1 MKHMKIYQIIAAACL
16 SLGLLSCSEKTISV
30 TGVSLGTK
38 SLSMEVGDVE
48 NLVARVEPADATNA
62 DVDWESTDPTVA
74 TVTRGVVHAV
84 NPGLATV
91 IATTVDGRF
100 SDRCQ
105 VKVNASVQRIELE
118 AVTLTLKRGDF
129 YQLHATVTP
138 ANASNPRVT
147 WKSNAPE
154 VAAVSENG
162 FVVAR
167 AAGTAE
173 ITATTEDGGLTATC
187 IVTVTRKV
195 SGLALSPQSLDLVA
209 GDEADLQAHL
219 SPEGTEVV
227 VRWDS
232 TDPDV
237 VSVDANGHVR
247 ATGAGDAYIIAATE
261 YDAQQAFCE
270 VHVRKRI
277 QAVAVSAASL
287 EVNRGKTVQMTA
299 TVVPAD
305 AADYTVTWSSDDPSI
320 AAVNER
326 TGVVTGKAKGTVSI
340 TATVVN
346 GSQTETGSALVKV
359 LQPVTSISV
368 SPEKMELFEGDS
380 FDLSSLTVIV
390 PEEADIKTVTY
401 KSKSGL
407 VEVRDGKVV
416 ALTPGTD
423 VLEIYP
429 VNGDPQT
436 LHAECSITVKSRV
449 TGIKVTPRT
458 LTLTVG
464 DSDKLSATVVP
475 DDASNKRVT
484 WSSSNESVATVDA
497 EGNVKALKAGSAII
511 AATSEEDESKRGTCA
526 VTVLQVESVT
536 LNASTISLEE
546 EKTFQLTATVKPD
559 GLSDKSVEWSS
570 SNPAVA
576 SVSAE
581 GLVTARTVGTATIT
595 ATSKAYP
602 QKTATC
608 SVSVSPK
615 YIAVTGVVLNQTRL
629 SLTAEDTYSL
639 VATVSPSN
647 ATDPVLEWTSSN
659 SGVATVD
666 ASGHVTAVAA
676 GTATI
681 TAKSKADPTKTAVC
695 SVTVAAK
702 VIHVTGVT
710 LPATATVE
718 RGSSITLT
726 ATVTPANADNPAVS
740 WSTSDASVA
749 TVNTSTGRVTGAKVG
764 TAVITATTVDGK
776 FTASC
781 TVTVT
786 EPPVHVSDVTLSQT
800 TATLVYG
807 GTLNLATQVTVN
819 PEDATDKSVTWSSSN
834 PNVASVTDGVVVAGN
849 TSGTAVITVS
859 SVDKPEFKAT
869 CTVTVKA
876 QIILVENITI
886 SPSIIERIYVGQT
899 VKVTATATPANA
911 DNKDLVWSVNNGGC
925 IRVDSEGNVTPFAAG
940 TSRLIVSAVY
950 EGRTTA
956 TRWIHVYSYINAVA
970 SVSLPKTA
978 LTLKVGEEYPLKET
992 VTAVDP
998 SAPASN
1004 PKVSWKSSD
1013 ISVATVNSE
1022 GLITA
1027 KEAGTATI
1035 TVTSASDSSKKATCT
1050 LTVIAAGGGNGTSE
1064 GVEFDDWTF

>member
-277 QAVAVSAASL
+277 QAVAVRAASS

-380 FDLSSLTVIV
+380 FDLSSLTVTV
-390 PEEADIKTVTY
+390 PEDADIKTVTY

-436 LHAECSITVKSRV
+436 LHAECTITVKSRV
-449 TGIKVTPRT
+449 TGVKVTPRA

-497 EGNVKALKAGSAII
+497 EGNVKALKAGSAVIT
-511 AATSEEDESKRGTCA
+511 AASQEDGNKRGTCA

-570 SNPAVA
+570 SDPAVA
-576 SVSAE
+576 SVSAD

-647 ATDPVLEWTSSN
+647 ATDPALEWTSSN

-666 ASGHVTAVAA
+666 ANGHVTAIAA

-710 LPATATVE
+710 LPTTETVE
-718 RGSSITLT
+718 RGSSKTLT
-726 ATVTPANADNPAVS
+726 ATVTPANADNPAVT

-876 QIILVENITI
+876 QIILVQ
-886 SPSIIERIYVGQT
+886 SIKLTPNRIDRLYVGQP
-899 VKVTATATPANA
+899 VKVTATVTPANA
-911 DNKDLVWSVNNGGC
+911 DNKTLVWKVAAGGDAY
-925 IRVDSEGNVTPFAAG
+925 VDQEGNVTAIREG
-940 TSRLIVSAVY
+940 YSRLIVSATDN
-950 EGRTTA
+950 GDNSAST
-956 TRWIHVYSYINAVA
+956 WIPVYSFVNAVA

-992 VTAVDP
+992 VTPVDT
-998 SAPASN
+998 SAPASY
-1004 PKVSWKSSD
+1004 PGVTWKSSD
-1013 ISVATVNSE
+1013 TSVATVNSE

-1027 KEAGTATI
+1027 KKAGTATI
-1035 TVTSASDSSKKATCT
+1035 TVTSSRDSSKKATCT
-1050 LTVIAAGGGNGTSE
+1050 LTVIAAGGGNGSSE

>member
-1 MKHMKIYQIIAAACL
+1 MKHMKIYRIIVAACL
-16 SLGLLSCSEKTISV
+16 SLGLLSCSEKTIHV
-30 TGVSLGTK
+30 TGVTLGTK

-277 QAVAVSAASL
+277 QAVAVRAASS

-320 AAVNER
+320 ATVNER
-326 TGVVTGKAKGTVSI
+326 TGVVTGKAKGMVSI

-368 SPEKMELFEGDS
+368 SPEKMELYEGDS
-380 FDLSSLTVIV
+380 FDLSSLTVTV
-390 PEEADIKTVTY
+390 PEDADIKTVTY

-436 LHAECSITVKSRV
+436 LHAECTITVKSRV
-449 TGIKVTPRT
+449 TGVKVTPRA

-497 EGNVKALKAGSAII
+497 EGNVKALKAGSAVIT
-511 AATSEEDESKRGTCA
+511 AASQEDGTKRGTCA

-570 SNPAVA
+570 SDPAVA
-576 SVSAE
+576 SVSAD

-647 ATDPVLEWTSSN
+647 ATDPTVEWTSSH

-681 TAKSKADPTKTAVC
+681 TAKSKADPTKTATC

-726 ATVTPANADNPAVS
+726 ATVTPANADNREVT
-740 WSTSDASVA
+740 WSTSNPSVA
-749 TVNTSTGRVTGAKVG
+749 AVDPTTGRVTGAKVG
-764 TAVITATTVDGK
+764 TAVITVTTVDGNY
-776 FTASC
+776 TARC

-834 PNVASVTDGVVVAGN
+834 PNVASVTDGVVRAGN
-849 TSGTAVITVS
+849 TSGTAVITVA
-859 SVDKPEFKAT
+859 SVDNPESKAT

-876 QIILVENITI
+876 QIILVQ
-886 SPSIIERIYVGQT
+886 SIKLTPNRIDRLYVGQP
-899 VKVTATATPANA
+899 VKVTATVTPANA
-911 DNKDLVWSVNNGGC
+911 DNKTLVWKVAAGGDAY
-925 IRVDSEGNVTPFAAG
+925 VDQEGNVTAIRAG
-940 TSRLIVSAVY
+940 YSRLMCSATDNGDSSASV
-950 EGRTTA
+950 
-956 TRWIHVYSYINAVA
+956 WIPVYSFVNAVA
-970 SVSLPKTA
+970 SVSLSKTS
-978 LTLKVGEEYPLKET
+978 LTLKVGETYALRET
-992 VTAVDP
+992 VTAEDT
-998 SAPASN
+998 SAPASY
-1004 PKVSWKSSD
+1004 PGVTWKSSD
-1013 ISVATVNSE
+1013 TSVATVNSE

-1027 KEAGTATI
+1027 KKAGTATI
-1035 TVTSASDSSKKATCT
+1035 TVTSSRDSSKKATCT
-1050 LTVIAAGGGNGTSE
+1050 LTVIAAGGGNGSSE

>member
-1 MKHMKIYQIIAAACL
+1 MKHMKIYQIIVAACL

-30 TGVSLGTK
+30 TGVTLGTK

-147 WKSNAPE
+147 WKSNAPD

-277 QAVAVSAASL
+277 QAVAVSAASS

-320 AAVNER
+320 ATVNER

-346 GSQTETGSALVKV
+346 GSQTVAGSVLVKV

-380 FDLSSLTVIV
+380 FNLSSLTVTV
-390 PEEADIKTVTY
+390 PEDADIKTVTY

-436 LHAECSITVKSRV
+436 LHAECTITVKARV
-449 TGIKVTPRT
+449 TGVKVTPRA

-497 EGNVKALKAGSAII
+497 EGNVKALKAGSAVIT
-511 AATSEEDESKRGTCA
+511 AASQEDVNKRGTCA

-576 SVSAE
+576 SVSAD

-615 YIAVTGVVLNQTRL
+615 YIAVTGVALNQARL

-647 ATDPVLEWTSSN
+647 ATDPTVEWTSSH

-726 ATVTPANADNPAVS
+726 ATVTPANADNREVT
-740 WSTSDASVA
+740 WSTSNPSVA
-749 TVNTSTGRVTGAKVG
+749 AVDPTTGRVTGAKVG
-764 TAVITATTVDGK
+764 TAVITVTTVDGNY
-776 FTASC
+776 TARC

-849 TSGTAVITVS
+849 TSGTAVITVA
-859 SVDKPEFKAT
+859 SVDNPESKAT

-876 QIILVENITI
+876 QIILVQ
-886 SPSIIERIYVGQT
+886 SIKLTPNRIDRLYVGQP
-899 VKVTATATPANA
+899 VKVTATVTPANA
-911 DNKDLVWSVNNGGC
+911 DNKTLVWKVAAGGDAY
-925 IRVDSEGNVTPFAAG
+925 VDQEGNVTAIRAG
-940 TSRLIVSAVY
+940 YSRLMCSATDNGDSSASV
-950 EGRTTA
+950 
-956 TRWIHVYSYINAVA
+956 WIPVYSFVNAVA
-970 SVSLPKTA
+970 SVSLSKTS
-978 LTLKVGEEYPLKET
+978 LTLKAGETYALRET
-992 VTAVDP
+992 VTAEDP
-998 SAPASN
+998 SAPASY
-1004 PKVSWKSSD
+1004 PGVTWKSSD
-1013 ISVATVNSE
+1013 TSVATVNSE

-1027 KEAGTATI
+1027 KKAGTATI
-1035 TVTSASDSSKKATCT
+1035 TVTSSRDSSKKATCT
-1050 LTVIAAGGGNGTSE
+1050 LTVIAAGGGNGSSE